1 MRVTLCTIQW
11 KWQLQ
16 DNESTTNLL
25 RMVRAIRFVEKGHNQ
40 IVHIIIYSWHYRWHK
55 VYITVI
61 MATDML
67 YITVIMATDM
77 LYITVIM
84 ATGMLYIT
92 VIKAKGL
99 L

>member
-1 MRVTLCTIQW
+1 MNNNQFLVY
-11 KWQLQ
+11 KHVFAS
-16 DNESTTNLL
+16 ESTTNLL
-25 RMVRAIRFVEKGHNQ
+25 RIVRAIRFVEKGHNQ

-84 ATGMLYIT
+84 ATDMLLAYPWP
-92 VIKAKGL
+92 
-99 L
+99 